1 MKSLKE
7 FINEKETDKYGRE
20 ILTKD
25 EINLDVIENAIYA
38 ASFTKD
44 RATIITDFGEYNK
57 IKKNQWQYS
66 PRLASAFGGT
76 YSDKQMLDIVKKAK
90 DVKMYLQ

>member
-1 MKSLKE
+1 MKTLKE

-44 RATIITDFGEYNK
+44 RATIYADDEQYDKIGKNK
-57 IKKNQWQYS
+57 WQYL
-66 PRLASAFGGT
+66 PKLEHAFGGT